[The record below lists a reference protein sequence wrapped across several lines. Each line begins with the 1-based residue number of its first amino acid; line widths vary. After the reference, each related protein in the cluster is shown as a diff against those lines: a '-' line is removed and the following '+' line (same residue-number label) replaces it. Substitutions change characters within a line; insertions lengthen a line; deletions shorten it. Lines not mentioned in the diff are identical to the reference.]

1 MVYQDIKK
9 KYKREVKANISEQ
22 KFHSGNNLL
31 YGQTVQFRHIASGL
45 FLTLE
50 TSKLSNKFGCFEIKL
65 LPCNKYSRFKLM
77 PSHSKTKTMSEPVEY
92 EDNFIIENIDETT
105 GYFLH

>member
-1 MVYQDIKK
+1 M
-9 KYKREVKANISEQ
+9 
-22 KFHSGNNLL
+22 L

-50 TSKLSNKFGCFEIKL
+50 TNKLSNEFGCFEIKL
-65 LPCNKYSRFKLM
+65 LPWNKFSRFKLM
-77 PSHSKTKTMSEPVEY
+77 PSHNKTKTMSQPVEY

-105 GYFLH
+105 GYYLHWDTADLYTDTIEDIGSNDAGK